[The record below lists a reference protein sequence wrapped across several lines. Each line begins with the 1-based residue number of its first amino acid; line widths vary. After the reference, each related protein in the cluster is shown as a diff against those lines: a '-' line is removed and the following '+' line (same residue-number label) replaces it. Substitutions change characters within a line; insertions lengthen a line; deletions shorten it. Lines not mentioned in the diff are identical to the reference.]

1 MCFLL
6 VEVRPGKINSTR
18 IGGVPPFV
26 DDADVTDGTPI
37 GRFVVGLEGTELLVT
52 LLAGN
57 GPREVNGEAGN
68 VPDPEVF
75 SVDPPLKKCKFHF
88 YKIFVFK

>member
-6 VEVRPGKINSTR
+6 VEVRRGNINNTR

-26 DDADVTDGTPI
+26 DDADVTGGTPI

-52 LLAGN
+52 PLAGN
-57 GPREVNGEAGN
+57 GPREVGGEAGVIV

-75 SVDPPLKKCKFHF
+75 SVDPPLKKCKFQF
-88 YKIFVFK
+88 L